1 MAQYSFQ
8 DFRNRIIIQDLA
20 ASLGYW
26 VNTGAGTKQLSMCL
40 GDRKAPTDEI
50 IIYNYNFYKCKVINS
65 TIGPF
70 VEVEWQLLNGS
81 IGNTLPSFDGTGS
94 GTSG

>member
-8 DFRNRIIIQDLA
+8 DFRNRIKIQDLA

-50 IIYNYNFYKCKVINS
+50 IIYNYNDFYWYSKS
-65 TIGPF
+65 Y
-70 VEVEWQLLNGS
+70 Q
-81 IGNTLPSFDGTGS
+81 
-94 GTSG
+94 